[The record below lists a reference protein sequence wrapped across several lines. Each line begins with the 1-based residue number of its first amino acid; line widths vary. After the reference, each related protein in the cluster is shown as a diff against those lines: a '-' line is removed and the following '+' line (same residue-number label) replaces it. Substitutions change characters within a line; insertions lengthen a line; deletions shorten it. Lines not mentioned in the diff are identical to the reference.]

1 MIVDFFRHGSGLSK
15 GCLDYLLGEDRE
27 REHAQVLSGDVEL
40 TAQLIDSSPFAK
52 KYTSGCLSFY
62 EHDLSDQDKQKIMQN
77 FEECLFPG
85 LDKDQYQILWVQHQD
100 KINQDTCET
109 RLELNFVIPNVE
121 LSTGKR
127 LQPFYA
133 PVDLDRVD
141 LFKQITNTEHSLY
154 DPNDPEHRQLFLN
167 KKNLPKDIKDF
178 KEQLHQRVY
187 RAVSNGEVTDR
198 QELVQWLESNQINVT
213 RQVKNSISIENPY
226 EGAKRPIRLEGEIYE
241 QGFRATSE
249 YRQEVQQRIAE
260 YRGTTSERYRANVT
274 DYQRQL
280 EHKSQYHSDRYPKV
294 GRKNSPEHSKQRP
307 DGREAV
313 EPISKLAAIEIEPFN
328 AIKRANTEPRT
339 ASPES
344 SGTEKTYHF
353 EYGTDFSSSYFAYSD
368 FLAWSRHQKQVQ
380 RDTDFEQRDFRE
392 TGESRS
398 LEQIRGQLDDQHM
411 QAARQQSSAFL
422 YFDQRETG
430 QIRDWLLRSNGV
442 LIDDGVRSAVIE
454 DYRRTAVAIE
464 ATTARTAESTRNNA
478 NTVDGYRRIKE
489 LHEDFTAEAQRSGQ
503 NCYSISEDYAT
514 TVRADYF
521 SKFFEE
527 TTRELRISSARA
539 TERVSDEF
547 AYRFRGEANNSQRT
561 AEFGANRNREANST
575 IGTSNE
581 RETGLS
587 EQLSRKV
594 RGFNTNPI
602 FEALDVLDRRREL
615 QQERQRKND
624 RGYDSPSPF

>member
-15 GCLDYLLGEDRE
+15 GCLDYLLGEDRERE

-77 FEECLFPG
+77 FEECLFSG

-100 KINQDTCET
+100 KVNQDTGET

-154 DPNDPEHRQLFLN
+154 DPDDPEHRQLFLN

-178 KEQLHQRVY
+178 KAQLHQRVY
-187 RAVSNGEVTDR
+187 RAVANGEVADR

-241 QGFRATSE
+241 QGFRATGE
-249 YRQEVQQRIAE
+249 YRQEVQQRIEE
-260 YRGTTSERYRANVT
+260 YRGTTSERYRTNVT

-280 EHKSQYHSDRYPKV
+280 EHKSQYHSDRYPTV
-294 GRKNSPEHSKQRP
+294 GRENSPEHSKQRP
-307 DGREAV
+307 NGREAV

-339 ASPES
+339 ASSES

-380 RDTDFEQRDFRE
+380 RDADAKHR
-392 TGESRS
+392 
-398 LEQIRGQLDDQHM
+398 
-411 QAARQQSSAFL
+411 
-422 YFDQRETG
+422 DQRETNEG
-430 QIRDWLLRSNGV
+430 RPFEQIRWKSEYQYMQESIEQQATIMRTDQYGRRELAERLYGSNGV
-442 LIDDGVRSAVIE
+442 LSDDRIRNTIIENHRRTTATINATTIAIAEATASFRHNANQDYPSLVSAVKGNRERSAKLTASTEIISDNTEAISRARTQYSKLYRADQWKSSRDEPDYSEQRRSSGENLNHTAFSLVRS
-454 DYRRTAVAIE
+454 
-464 ATTARTAESTRNNA
+464 S
-478 NTVDGYRRIKE
+478 
-489 LHEDFTAEAQRSGQ
+489 QS
-503 NCYSISEDYAT
+503 SE
-514 TVRADYF
+514 
-521 SKFFEE
+521 
-527 TTRELRISSARA
+527 
-539 TERVSDEF
+539 EF
-547 AYRFRGEANNSQRT
+547 A
-561 AEFGANRNREANST
+561 RNIRNIEKN
-575 IGTSNE
+575 IIQM
-581 RETGLS
+581 R
-587 EQLSRKV
+587 
-594 RGFNTNPI
+594 
-602 FEALDVLDRRREL
+602 
-615 QQERQRKND
+615 ERQKEIEKPRPKQD
-624 RGYDSPSPF
+624 QGMDLEF

>member
-100 KINQDTCET
+100 KINQDTGET

-133 PVDLDRVD
+133 PADLDRVD
-141 LFKQITNTEHSLY
+141 LFKQIINTEHSLY
-154 DPNDPEHRQLFLN
+154 DPDDPEHRQLFLN

-187 RAVSNGEVTDR
+187 RAVSNGEVADR

-241 QGFRATSE
+241 QGFRATGE
-249 YRQEVQQRIAE
+249 YRQEVQQRIEE
-260 YRGTTSERYRANVT
+260 YRGTASERYRANVT
-274 DYQRQL
+274 EYQRQL
-280 EHKSQYHSDRYPKV
+280 EHKSQYHSDRYPTV
-294 GRKNSPEHSKQRP
+294 GRENSPEHSKQRP

-313 EPISKLAAIEIEPFN
+313 EPVSSLAAIEIEPFN
-328 AIKRANTEPRT
+328 AIKRADTEPRT

-344 SGTEKTYHF
+344 SRTEKTYHF

-380 RDTDFEQRDFRE
+380 RDADAKYRNQRETNEGRPFEQI
-392 TGESRS
+392 G
-398 LEQIRGQLDDQHM
+398 GQFDDQYL
-411 QAARQQSSAFL
+411 QATRQQSPAPMYS
-422 YFDQRETG
+422 DQQESRRMAE
-430 QIRDWLLRSNGV
+430 WLHDSNGV
-442 LIDDGVRSAVIE
+442 LNDDRIRNTIIENHRRTTATITATTSAIAEATASFRHNANQDYPSLVSTIKDNQERSGELATGTKVLIDNTEAISRTRTQYSDLYRGDQGQSSRDERDYRQQRRSAGE
-454 DYRRTAVAIE
+454 NLNLTAFSLV
-464 ATTARTAESTRNNA
+464 TSDQSST
-478 NTVDGYRRIKE
+478 
-489 LHEDFTAEAQRSGQ
+489 
-503 NCYSISEDYAT
+503 
-514 TVRADYF
+514 
-521 SKFFEE
+521 
-527 TTRELRISSARA
+527 
-539 TERVSDEF
+539 EF
-547 AYRFRGEANNSQRT
+547 A
-561 AEFGANRNREANST
+561 RNLRDIEKN
-575 IGTSNE
+575 II
-581 RETGLS
+581 
-587 EQLSRKV
+587 QMK
-594 RGFNTNPI
+594 
-602 FEALDVLDRRREL
+602 
-615 QQERQRKND
+615 ERQKEIEKPRPKQD
-624 RGYDSPSPF
+624 QGMDLEF

>member
-40 TAQLIDSSPFAK
+40 TGQLIDSSPFAK

-62 EHDLSDQDKQKIMQN
+62 EHDLSDQDKQQIMQN

-100 KINQDTCET
+100 KVNQDTGET

-141 LFKQITNTEHSLY
+141 LFKQIINTEHSLY
-154 DPNDPEHRQLFLN
+154 DPDDPEHRQLFLN

-187 RAVSNGEVTDR
+187 RAVSNGEVADR

-241 QGFRATSE
+241 QGFRATGE
-249 YRQEVQQRIAE
+249 YRQEVQQRIEE
-260 YRGTTSERYRANVT
+260 YRGTTSERYRTNVT

-280 EHKSQYHSDRYPKV
+280 EHKSQYYCDRYPTV
-294 GRKNSPEHSKQRP
+294 GRENSPEHSKQRP
-307 DGREAV
+307 DGREAIKPV
-313 EPISKLAAIEIEPFN
+313 SNLAAIEIEPFN

-344 SGTEKTYHF
+344 SRTEKTYYF
-353 EYGTDFSSSYFAYSD
+353 EYGADFSSSYFAYSN

-380 RDTDFEQRDFRE
+380 RDADAKYSDQREANEGRPFEPIGRQF
-392 TGESRS
+392 
-398 LEQIRGQLDDQHM
+398 DDQHM
-411 QAARQQSSAFL
+411 QTAKQQSPTSMYSDQQGRRGLAEQLHGADGVLSDDRIRNTVIENHRRTTAAITATTNSVAAATAEFRRDAKENYPSLISTIKGNGERTDRLSANTKVIIDNTDTISRIGKKYSDLYRADQWQSQGDEPNYNELRGRTGENLNHTTVSLVTSSQSSAEFA
-422 YFDQRETG
+422 R
-430 QIRDWLLRSNGV
+430 N
-442 LIDDGVRSAVIE
+442 VR
-454 DYRRTAVAIE
+454 TIE
-464 ATTARTAESTRNNA
+464 ANI
-478 NTVDGYRRIKE
+478 VQMKE
-489 LHEDFTAEAQRSGQ
+489 RKKEM
-503 NCYSISEDYAT
+503 
-514 TVRADYF
+514 
-521 SKFFEE
+521 
-527 TTRELRISSARA
+527 
-539 TERVSDEF
+539 
-547 AYRFRGEANNSQRT
+547 
-561 AEFGANRNREANST
+561 
-575 IGTSNE
+575 
-581 RETGLS
+581 
-587 EQLSRKV
+587 EQPQPKR
-594 RGFNTNPI
+594 
-602 FEALDVLDRRREL
+602 
-615 QQERQRKND
+615 D
-624 RGYDSPSPF
+624 RGMNFGM

>member
-27 REHAQVLSGDVEL
+27 REHAQVLSGDVAL

-62 EHDLSDQDKQKIMQN
+62 EHDLSDQDKQQIMQN

-100 KINQDTCET
+100 KVNQDTGET

-154 DPNDPEHRQLFLN
+154 DPDDPEHRQLFLN

-178 KEQLHQRVY
+178 KAQLHQCVY
-187 RAVSNGEVTDR
+187 RAVANGDVADR

-241 QGFRATSE
+241 QGFRATGE
-249 YRQEVQQRIAE
+249 YRQEVQQRIEE

-280 EHKSQYHSDRYPKV
+280 EHKSQYHCDRYPTV
-294 GRKNSPEHSKQRP
+294 GRENSPEHSKQRP

-313 EPISKLAAIEIEPFN
+313 KPVSELAAIEIEPFN

-344 SGTEKTYHF
+344 SRTEKTYYF
-353 EYGTDFSSSYFAYSD
+353 EYGTDFSSSYFAYSN

-380 RDTDFEQRDFRE
+380 RDADAKYSDQREANEGRPFEPIGRQF
-392 TGESRS
+392 
-398 LEQIRGQLDDQHM
+398 DDQYM
-411 QAARQQSSAFL
+411 QATRQQSTTSL
-422 YFDQRETG
+422 YSDQQECRGMAE
-430 QIRDWLLRSNGV
+430 RLHDSNGV
-442 LIDDGVRSAVIE
+442 LNDDRIRNTIIENHRRTTATITATTSAIAEATASFRHNANQDYPSLVSSIKGNRERSAKLTASTEIISDNTE
-454 DYRRTAVAIE
+454 AISRARTQYSKLYRADQWQSPRDEPDHSQQRRSAGENLNRTA
-464 ATTARTAESTRNNA
+464 
-478 NTVDGYRRIKE
+478 
-489 LHEDFTAEAQRSGQ
+489 
-503 NCYSISEDYAT
+503 
-514 TVRADYF
+514 F
-521 SKFFEE
+521 SLV
-527 TTRELRISSARA
+527 TSDQSSA
-539 TERVSDEF
+539 EF
-547 AYRFRGEANNSQRT
+547 A
-561 AEFGANRNREANST
+561 RNVRDIEKN
-575 IGTSNE
+575 IVQMK
-581 RETGLS
+581 
-587 EQLSRKV
+587 EQQKEMEKPRPK
-594 RGFNTNPI
+594 
-602 FEALDVLDRRREL
+602 
-615 QQERQRKND
+615 QD
-624 RGYDSPSPF
+624 RGMDFGM

>member
-100 KINQDTCET
+100 KINQDTGET

-154 DPNDPEHRQLFLN
+154 DPDDPEHRQLFLN

-187 RAVSNGEVTDR
+187 RAVSNGEVADR

-241 QGFRATSE
+241 QSFRATGE
-249 YRQEVQQRIAE
+249 YRQEVQQRIEE

-280 EHKSQYHSDRYPKV
+280 EHKSQYHCDRYPTV
-294 GRKNSPEHSKQRP
+294 GRENSPEHSKQRP

-313 EPISKLAAIEIEPFN
+313 KPVSDLAAIEIEPFN

-344 SGTEKTYHF
+344 SRTEKTYYF
-353 EYGTDFSSSYFAYSD
+353 EYGTDFSSSYFAYSN

-380 RDTDFEQRDFRE
+380 RDADAKYSDQREANEGRPFEPIGRQF
-392 TGESRS
+392 
-398 LEQIRGQLDDQHM
+398 DDQHM
-411 QAARQQSSAFL
+411 QATRQQSTTSL
-422 YFDQRETG
+422 YSDQQECRGMAE
-430 QIRDWLLRSNGV
+430 RLHDSNGV
-442 LIDDGVRSAVIE
+442 LNDDRIRNTIIENHRRTTATITATTSAIAEATASFRHNANQNYPSLVSSIKGNRERSAKLTASTEIISDNTE
-454 DYRRTAVAIE
+454 AISRSRTQYSKLYRADQWKSSRDEPDHSQQRRGAGENLNRTA
-464 ATTARTAESTRNNA
+464 
-478 NTVDGYRRIKE
+478 
-489 LHEDFTAEAQRSGQ
+489 
-503 NCYSISEDYAT
+503 
-514 TVRADYF
+514 F
-521 SKFFEE
+521 SLV
-527 TTRELRISSARA
+527 TSDQSSA
-539 TERVSDEF
+539 EF
-547 AYRFRGEANNSQRT
+547 A
-561 AEFGANRNREANST
+561 RN
-575 IGTSNE
+575 
-581 RETGLS
+581 
-587 EQLSRKV
+587 V
-594 RGFNTNPI
+594 RDIEKNI
-602 FEALDVLDRRREL
+602 V
-615 QQERQRKND
+615 QMKERQKEMEKPRPKQD
-624 RGYDSPSPF
+624 RGMDFGM

>member
-100 KINQDTCET
+100 KVNQDTGET

-154 DPNDPEHRQLFLN
+154 DPDDPEHRQLFLN

-187 RAVSNGEVTDR
+187 RAVSNGEVADR
-198 QELVQWLESNQINVT
+198 QELVQWLESNEINVT

-241 QGFRATSE
+241 QSFRATGE
-249 YRQEVQQRIAE
+249 YRQEVQQRIEE

-280 EHKSQYHSDRYPKV
+280 EHKSQYHSDRYSTV
-294 GRKNSPEHSKQRP
+294 GRENSPEHSKQRP

-313 EPISKLAAIEIEPFN
+313 EPISKLTAIEIEPFN
-328 AIKRANTEPRT
+328 AIKRENTEPRT

-344 SGTEKTYHF
+344 SRTEKTYYF

-368 FLAWSRHQKQVQ
+368 FLAWSCHQKQVQ
-380 RDTDFEQRDFRE
+380 RDADAKYRDQREANEGRSFEPIGRQFDN
-392 TGESRS
+392 
-398 LEQIRGQLDDQHM
+398 QYM
-411 QAARQQSSAFL
+411 QATRQQSPTFMYS
-422 YFDQRETG
+422 DQQERRG
-430 QIRDWLLRSNGV
+430 MAGRIYDSNGV
-442 LIDDGVRSAVIE
+442 LNDDRIRNTIIENHRRTTAAITATTNAVEAATANFRHNANQNYPSLVSSIKGNRERSAELTASTEIIIDNTE
-454 DYRRTAVAIE
+454 AISRSRTQYSKLYRADQWQSPRDEPDHSQQRRSAGENLNHTAFSLVASDQSS
-464 ATTARTAESTRNNA
+464 AEFTRN
-478 NTVDGYRRIKE
+478 
-489 LHEDFTAEAQRSGQ
+489 
-503 NCYSISEDYAT
+503 
-514 TVRADYF
+514 
-521 SKFFEE
+521 
-527 TTRELRISSARA
+527 LRDI
-539 TERVSDEF
+539 EKNIV
-547 AYRFRGEANNSQRT
+547 QM
-561 AEFGANRNREANST
+561 
-575 IGTSNE
+575 
-581 RETGLS
+581 
-587 EQLSRKV
+587 K
-594 RGFNTNPI
+594 
-602 FEALDVLDRRREL
+602 
-615 QQERQRKND
+615 ERQKEMEKPRPKKD
-624 RGYDSPSPF
+624 RGMDFDM

>member
-27 REHAQVLSGDVEL
+27 REHAQVLSGDIEL

-77 FEECLFPG
+77 FEECLLPG
-85 LDKDQYQILWVQHQD
+85 LDKDRYQILWVQHQD
-100 KINQDTCET
+100 KINQDTGET

-141 LFKQITNTEHSLY
+141 LFKQITNTKHSLY
-154 DPNDPEHRQLFLN
+154 DPDDPEHRQLFLN

-187 RAVSNGEVTDR
+187 RAVANGDVADR

-241 QGFRATSE
+241 QGFRATGE
-249 YRQEVQQRIAE
+249 YRQEVQQRIEE

-280 EHKSQYHSDRYPKV
+280 EHKSQYHSDRYSTV
-294 GRKNSPEHSKQRP
+294 GRENSPEHSKQHP
-307 DGREAV
+307 DCRETV
-313 EPISKLAAIEIEPFN
+313 KPVSNLAAIEIEPFN

-339 ASPES
+339 TSPES
-344 SGTEKTYHF
+344 SGTEKTYNF
-353 EYGTDFSSSYFAYSD
+353 EYGADFSSSYFTYSD

-380 RDTDFEQRDFRE
+380 RDADAKYSDQREANEGRPFESI
-392 TGESRS
+392 G
-398 LEQIRGQLDDQHM
+398 GQFDDQHM
-411 QAARQQSSAFL
+411 QATRQQGTTSL
-422 YFDQRETG
+422 YSDQQESGRMAE
-430 QIRDWLLRSNGV
+430 RLYDSNGV
-442 LIDDGVRSAVIE
+442 LNDDRIRNTVIE
-454 DYRRTAVAIE
+454 DHRRTTATITATTSAIAE
-464 ATTARTAESTRNNA
+464 ATASFRHNANQDYPSLVSSIKGNRERSAKLTASTEIISDNTEAISRARTQHSKLYRADQLQSPRDEQDYSRQRRSAGENLNHTAFSLVRSSQSSEEFAQNVRDIERNI
-478 NTVDGYRRIKE
+478 VQIKE
-489 LHEDFTAEAQRSGQ
+489 
-503 NCYSISEDYAT
+503 
-514 TVRADYF
+514 
-521 SKFFEE
+521 
-527 TTRELRISSARA
+527 
-539 TERVSDEF
+539 
-547 AYRFRGEANNSQRT
+547 
-561 AEFGANRNREANST
+561 
-575 IGTSNE
+575 
-581 RETGLS
+581 
-587 EQLSRKV
+587 
-594 RGFNTNPI
+594 
-602 FEALDVLDRRREL
+602 
-615 QQERQRKND
+615 RQKEIEKPRPNKD
-624 RGYDSPSPF
+624 RGMDFGM

>member
-15 GCLDYLLGEDRE
+15 NCLDYLLGEDRE

-62 EHDLSDQDKQKIMQN
+62 EHDLSDQDKQNIMQN
-77 FEECLFPG
+77 FEQCLFPG
-85 LDKDQYQILWVQHQD
+85 LDRDQYQILWVQHQD
-100 KINQDTCET
+100 KINQDTGET

-154 DPNDPEHRQLFLN
+154 DPDDPEHRQLFLN

-187 RAVSNGEVTDR
+187 RAVANGEVADR

-241 QGFRATSE
+241 QGFRATGE
-249 YRQEVQQRIAE
+249 YRQEVQQRIEE

-280 EHKSQYHSDRYPKV
+280 EHKSQYHCDRYPTV
-294 GRKNSPEHSKQRP
+294 GRENSPEHSKQRP

-313 EPISKLAAIEIEPFN
+313 EPVSKLAAIEIEPFN

-380 RDTDFEQRDFRE
+380 RDADAKHRDQRE
-392 TGESRS
+392 TNEGRS
-398 LEQIRGQLDDQHM
+398 FEPIGGQFDDQHM
-411 QAARQQSSAFL
+411 QATRQQSTTSL
-422 YFDQRETG
+422 YSDQQECRGMAE
-430 QIRDWLLRSNGV
+430 RLHDSNGV
-442 LIDDGVRSAVIE
+442 LNDDRIRNTIIENHRRTTATITATTSAIAEATASFRHNANQDYPSLVSSIKGNRERSAKL
-454 DYRRTAVAIE
+454 TASTEIISDNTEAISR
-464 ATTARTAESTRNNA
+464 ARTQYSQLYRADQWQSQRDESDYSQQRRSTGENLSLTTLSLVTSDQSSAEFTRN
-478 NTVDGYRRIKE
+478 
-489 LHEDFTAEAQRSGQ
+489 
-503 NCYSISEDYAT
+503 
-514 TVRADYF
+514 VRDIE
-521 SKFFEE
+521 KNLIEM
-527 TTRELRISSARA
+527 
-539 TERVSDEF
+539 
-547 AYRFRGEANNSQRT
+547 
-561 AEFGANRNREANST
+561 
-575 IGTSNE
+575 
-581 RETGLS
+581 
-587 EQLSRKV
+587 K
-594 RGFNTNPI
+594 
-602 FEALDVLDRRREL
+602 
-615 QQERQRKND
+615 QERAEIERTKD
-624 RGYDSPSPF
+624 RGIDFGF

>member
-100 KINQDTCET
+100 KINQDTGET

-154 DPNDPEHRQLFLN
+154 DPDDPEHRQLFLN

-187 RAVSNGEVTDR
+187 RAVANGEVADR

-241 QGFRATSE
+241 QSFRATGE
-249 YRQEVQQRIAE
+249 YRQEVQQRIEE

-280 EHKSQYHSDRYPKV
+280 EHKSQYHSDRYSTV
-294 GRKNSPEHSKQRP
+294 GRENSQEHSKQRP
-307 DGREAV
+307 NGREAV
-313 EPISKLAAIEIEPFN
+313 EPVSKLAAIEIEPFN

-339 ASPES
+339 ASSES
-344 SGTEKTYHF
+344 SPTEKTYHF
-353 EYGTDFSSSYFAYSD
+353 EYGADFSSSYFAYSD
-368 FLAWSRHQKQVQ
+368 FLAWSRHQKQIQ
-380 RDTDFEQRDFRE
+380 RDADAKHR
-392 TGESRS
+392 
-398 LEQIRGQLDDQHM
+398 
-411 QAARQQSSAFL
+411 
-422 YFDQRETG
+422 DQRETNEGRPFEPIRG
-430 QIRDWLLRSNGV
+430 QFDDQYMQATRQQSPASMYSDQQERRRMAEWLHDSNGV
-442 LIDDGVRSAVIE
+442 LNDDRIRNTVIE
-454 DYRRTAVAIE
+454 NHRRTTATIT
-464 ATTARTAESTRNNA
+464 ATTSAIADATASFRHNANQDYPSLVSSIKGNRERSGKLTAGTNIIIDNTEAISRARTQYSKL
-478 NTVDGYRRIKE
+478 YRTDQWQSSRDEPDYSEQRRSSGENLNLTAFRIVAS
-489 LHEDFTAEAQRSGQ
+489 DQ
-503 NCYSISEDYAT
+503 
-514 TVRADYF
+514 
-521 SKFFEE
+521 
-527 TTRELRISSARA
+527 SSAELA
-539 TERVSDEF
+539 
-547 AYRFRGEANNSQRT
+547 
-561 AEFGANRNREANST
+561 RNLRDIEKN
-575 IGTSNE
+575 IVQMNE
-581 RETGLS
+581 R
-587 EQLSRKV
+587 K
-594 RGFNTNPI
+594 
-602 FEALDVLDRRREL
+602 
-615 QQERQRKND
+615 QEIEKPRPKQD
-624 RGYDSPSPF
+624 RGMDFGM

>member
-85 LDKDQYQILWVQHQD
+85 LDRDQYQILWVQHQD
-100 KINQDTCET
+100 KINQDTGET

-154 DPNDPEHRQLFLN
+154 DPDDPEHRQLFLN

-187 RAVSNGEVTDR
+187 RAVSNGEVADR

-241 QGFRATSE
+241 QGFRATGE

-280 EHKSQYHSDRYPKV
+280 EHKSQYHSDRYPTV
-294 GRKNSPEHSKQRP
+294 GRENSPEHSKQRP

-313 EPISKLAAIEIEPFN
+313 KPVSDLAAIEIEPFN

-368 FLAWSRHQKQVQ
+368 FLAWSRHQKQIQ
-380 RDTDFEQRDFRE
+380 RDADAKHRDQRE
-392 TGESRS
+392 TNEGRPFEP
-398 LEQIRGQLDDQHM
+398 IRGQLDDQHM
-411 QAARQQSSAFL
+411 QATRQQSSAL
-422 YFDQRETG
+422 MYSDQQECRG
-430 QIRDWLLRSNGV
+430 MAKRLHDSNGV
-442 LIDDGVRSAVIE
+442 LNDDRIRNTIIE
-454 DYRRTAVAIE
+454 NHRRTTAAITATTTAVAE
-464 ATTARTAESTRNNA
+464 ATANFRHSANQDYPSLVSTVKSNRERSAKLTASTEIIIDNTEAISRSRT
-478 NTVDGYRRIKE
+478 
-489 LHEDFTAEAQRSGQ
+489 Q
-503 NCYSISEDYAT
+503 YSKLY
-514 TVRADYF
+514 RADQWQSPRDEQDYSRQRRRAGENLNHTAF
-521 SKFFEE
+521 S
-527 TTRELRISSARA
+527 LVASDQSSA
-539 TERVSDEF
+539 EF
-547 AYRFRGEANNSQRT
+547 A
-561 AEFGANRNREANST
+561 RNVRDIEKNLVQM
-575 IGTSNE
+575 NE
-581 RETGLS
+581 R
-587 EQLSRKV
+587 K
-594 RGFNTNPI
+594 
-602 FEALDVLDRRREL
+602 
-615 QQERQRKND
+615 QEIEKPRPKQD
-624 RGYDSPSPF
+624 RGMDFGM

>member
-100 KINQDTCET
+100 KINQDTGET

-141 LFKQITNTEHSLY
+141 LFKKITNTQHRLY
-154 DPNDPEHRQLFLN
+154 DPDDPEHRQLFLN

-187 RAVSNGEVTDR
+187 RAVANGEVADR

-241 QGFRATSE
+241 QGFRATGE
-249 YRQEVQQRIAE
+249 YRQEVQQRIEE

-280 EHKSQYHSDRYPKV
+280 EHKSQYHCDRYPTV
-294 GRKNSPEHSKQRP
+294 GRENSPEHSKQRP

-313 EPISKLAAIEIEPFN
+313 EPVSSLAAIEIEPFN

-344 SGTEKTYHF
+344 SRTEKTYHF
-353 EYGTDFSSSYFAYSD
+353 EYGTDFSSSYFAYSN

-380 RDTDFEQRDFRE
+380 RDADAKYSDQREANEGRPFEPIGRQF
-392 TGESRS
+392 
-398 LEQIRGQLDDQHM
+398 DDQHM
-411 QAARQQSSAFL
+411 QATRQQSTTSL
-422 YFDQRETG
+422 YSDQQECRGMAE
-430 QIRDWLLRSNGV
+430 RLHDSNGV
-442 LIDDGVRSAVIE
+442 LNDDRIRNTIIENHRRTTATINATTSAIAEATASFRHNANQNYPSLVSTIKDNQERSAKLTASTEIISDNTEAISRARTQYSKLYRADQWQSPRDEPYHSQQRRNSGENLNHTAFCLVRS
-454 DYRRTAVAIE
+454 
-464 ATTARTAESTRNNA
+464 S
-478 NTVDGYRRIKE
+478 
-489 LHEDFTAEAQRSGQ
+489 Q
-503 NCYSISEDYAT
+503 
-514 TVRADYF
+514 
-521 SKFFEE
+521 
-527 TTRELRISSARA
+527 SAA
-539 TERVSDEF
+539 EF
-547 AYRFRGEANNSQRT
+547 A
-561 AEFGANRNREANST
+561 RNIRDIEKN
-575 IGTSNE
+575 IVQMNE
-581 RETGLS
+581 R
-587 EQLSRKV
+587 K
-594 RGFNTNPI
+594 
-602 FEALDVLDRRREL
+602 
-615 QQERQRKND
+615 QEIEKPRPKQD
-624 RGYDSPSPF
+624 RGMDFGM

>member
-27 REHAQVLSGDVEL
+27 REHALVLSGDVEL

-100 KINQDTCET
+100 KINQDTGET

-141 LFKQITNTEHSLY
+141 LFKQIINTEHSLY
-154 DPNDPEHRQLFLN
+154 DPDDPEHRQLFLN

-187 RAVSNGEVTDR
+187 RAVSNGEVADR

-241 QGFRATSE
+241 QGFRATGE
-249 YRQEVQQRIAE
+249 YRQEVQQRIEE

-280 EHKSQYHSDRYPKV
+280 EHKSQYHSDRYPTV
-294 GRKNSPEHSKQRP
+294 GRENSPEHSKQRP
-307 DGREAV
+307 NGREAV
-313 EPISKLAAIEIEPFN
+313 EPVPKLAAIEIEPFN

-380 RDTDFEQRDFRE
+380 RDADAKYSDQREANEGRPFEPI
-392 TGESRS
+392 G
-398 LEQIRGQLDDQHM
+398 GQFDDQHM
-411 QAARQQSSAFL
+411 QATRQQSTTSL
-422 YFDQRETG
+422 YSDQQECWGMAERLH
-430 QIRDWLLRSNGV
+430 DSNGV
-442 LIDDGVRSAVIE
+442 LNDDRIRNTIIE
-454 DYRRTAVAIE
+454 NHRRTTATITATTSAIAE
-464 ATTARTAESTRNNA
+464 ATASFRHNANQDYPSLVSTVKGNRERSEKLTASTEIISDNTEAISRTRTQYSKLYRADQWKSSRDEPDHSQQRRSSGENLNRTA
-478 NTVDGYRRIKE
+478 
-489 LHEDFTAEAQRSGQ
+489 
-503 NCYSISEDYAT
+503 
-514 TVRADYF
+514 F
-521 SKFFEE
+521 SLI
-527 TTRELRISSARA
+527 TSDQSAA
-539 TERVSDEF
+539 EF
-547 AYRFRGEANNSQRT
+547 A
-561 AEFGANRNREANST
+561 RNIRDIETN
-575 IGTSNE
+575 IVQMKE
-581 RETGLS
+581 RKKEMD
-587 EQLSRKV
+587 K
-594 RGFNTNPI
+594 P
-602 FEALDVLDRRREL
+602 
-615 QQERQRKND
+615 KPD
-624 RGYDSPSPF
+624 RGMDFSL

>member
-100 KINQDTCET
+100 KINQDTGET

-154 DPNDPEHRQLFLN
+154 DPDDPEHRQLFLN

-178 KEQLHQRVY
+178 KAQLHQRVY
-187 RAVSNGEVTDR
+187 RAVANGEVADR

-241 QGFRATSE
+241 QGFRATGE
-249 YRQEVQQRIAE
+249 YRQEVQQRIEE

-280 EHKSQYHSDRYPKV
+280 EHKSQYHCDRYPTV
-294 GRKNSPEHSKQRP
+294 GRENSPEHSKQRP
-307 DGREAV
+307 NGREAV
-313 EPISKLAAIEIEPFN
+313 EPVSKLAAIEIEPFN

-344 SGTEKTYHF
+344 SRTEKTYHF

-380 RDTDFEQRDFRE
+380 RDADAKYSDQREANEGRPFEPIGRQF
-392 TGESRS
+392 
-398 LEQIRGQLDDQHM
+398 DDQHM
-411 QAARQQSSAFL
+411 QATRQQSTTSL
-422 YFDQRETG
+422 YSDQQECRGMAE
-430 QIRDWLLRSNGV
+430 RLHDSNGV
-442 LIDDGVRSAVIE
+442 LNDDRIRNTIIENHRRTTATINATTSAIAEATASFRHNANQNYPSLVSTIKDNRERSAKL
-454 DYRRTAVAIE
+454 TASTEIISDNAEAISR
-464 ATTARTAESTRNNA
+464 ARTQYSKLYRADQWKSPRDEQDYSEQQRITRENLQRTEDCTAELTRNLSNIEE
-478 NTVDGYRRIKE
+478 NYIQMM
-489 LHEDFTAEAQRSGQ
+489 QRQ
-503 NCYSISEDYAT
+503 QQ
-514 TVRADYF
+514 
-521 SKFFEE
+521 KPKP
-527 TTRELRISSARA
+527 
-539 TERVSDEF
+539 
-547 AYRFRGEANNSQRT
+547 
-561 AEFGANRNREANST
+561 
-575 IGTSNE
+575 
-581 RETGLS
+581 
-587 EQLSRKV
+587 EQ
-594 RGFNTNPI
+594 
-602 FEALDVLDRRREL
+602 
-615 QQERQRKND
+615 D
-624 RGYDSPSPF
+624 RGMDFGM

>member
-27 REHAQVLSGDVEL
+27 REHAQVLSGDIEL

-77 FEECLFPG
+77 FEECLLPG
-85 LDKDQYQILWVQHQD
+85 LDKDRYQILWVQHQD
-100 KINQDTCET
+100 KINQDTGET

-141 LFKQITNTEHSLY
+141 LFKQITNTKHSLY
-154 DPNDPEHRQLFLN
+154 DPDDPEHRQLFLN

-187 RAVSNGEVTDR
+187 RAVANGEVADR

-241 QGFRATSE
+241 QGFRATGE
-249 YRQEVQQRIAE
+249 YRQEVQQRIEE

-280 EHKSQYHSDRYPKV
+280 EHKSQYHCDRYPTV
-294 GRKNSPEHSKQRP
+294 GRENSPEHSKQRP

-313 EPISKLAAIEIEPFN
+313 KPVSNLAAIEIEPFN

-344 SGTEKTYHF
+344 SRTEKTYHF

-368 FLAWSRHQKQVQ
+368 FLAWSHRQKQVQ
-380 RDTDFEQRDFRE
+380 RSKNTQYSDQRE
-392 TGESRS
+392 TIESRS
-398 LEQIRGQLDDQHM
+398 PEQIRGQPEYQYVQESIKQQATSMHSDQQECRGMAKRLHDSNGILNDDRIRNTIIENHRRTTAAITATTSTIAEATASFRHDANQNYPSIVSAVKGNRERSAELTASTEIISDNTEAISRARTQHSKLYRAD
-411 QAARQQSSAFL
+411 QLQSPRDEQDYSRQRRSAGENLNHTAFSLVRSSQSSEEFA
-422 YFDQRETG
+422 QNV
-430 QIRDWLLRSNGV
+430 RD
-442 LIDDGVRSAVIE
+442 IE
-454 DYRRTAVAIE
+454 
-464 ATTARTAESTRNNA
+464 RNI
-478 NTVDGYRRIKE
+478 VQIKE
-489 LHEDFTAEAQRSGQ
+489 
-503 NCYSISEDYAT
+503 
-514 TVRADYF
+514 
-521 SKFFEE
+521 
-527 TTRELRISSARA
+527 
-539 TERVSDEF
+539 
-547 AYRFRGEANNSQRT
+547 
-561 AEFGANRNREANST
+561 
-575 IGTSNE
+575 
-581 RETGLS
+581 
-587 EQLSRKV
+587 
-594 RGFNTNPI
+594 
-602 FEALDVLDRRREL
+602 
-615 QQERQRKND
+615 RQKEIEKPRPNKD
-624 RGYDSPSPF
+624 RGMDFGM

>member
-40 TAQLIDSSPFAK
+40 TGQLIDSSPFAK

-77 FEECLFPG
+77 FEQCLFPG
-85 LDKDQYQILWVQHQD
+85 LDQDQYQILWVQHQD
-100 KINQDTCET
+100 KVNQDTGQT

-141 LFKQITNTEHSLY
+141 LFKKITNTQHRLY
-154 DPNDPEHRQLFLN
+154 DPDDPEHRQLFLN

-187 RAVSNGEVTDR
+187 RAVANGDVADR

-241 QGFRATSE
+241 QSFRATGE
-249 YRQEVQQRIAE
+249 YRQEVQERMAA

-280 EHKSQYHSDRYPKV
+280 EHKSQYHSDRYSTI
-294 GRKNSPEHSKQRP
+294 GRENSPEHSKQHP
-307 DGREAV
+307 DCRETV
-313 EPISKLAAIEIEPFN
+313 KSVSNLAAIEIEPFN

-344 SGTEKTYHF
+344 SSTEKTYHF
-353 EYGTDFSSSYFAYSD
+353 KYGTDLSSSYFAYSD
-368 FLAWSRHQKQVQ
+368 FLAWFHHQKQIQ
-380 RDTDFEQRDFRE
+380 RDEERKHDHQRK
-392 TGESRS
+392 TNESRPFKS
-398 LEQIRGQLDDQHM
+398 IGREPEYQHMHPTQEQIPTSMHL
-411 QAARQQSSAFL
+411 
-422 YFDQRETG
+422 DQRESG
-430 QIRDWLLRSNGV
+430 QIREWLLHSNGV
-442 LIDDGVRSAVIE
+442 LRDDRIRNAVIE
-454 DYRRTAVAIE
+454 NHRRTTAAIT
-464 ATTARTAESTRNNA
+464 ATTSAVKAATARFRHNTNQDYSGLVSSIKGNRERSAKLTASTEIISD
-478 NTVDGYRRIKE
+478 NT
-489 LHEDFTAEAQRSGQ
+489 EAISRARAQ
-503 NCYSISEDYAT
+503 YSKLY
-514 TVRADYF
+514 RADQWQSQGNEPNY
-521 SKFFEE
+521 SEQRRGAGE
-527 TTRELRISSARA
+527 NLNRTTLSLVTSDQSSA
-539 TERVSDEF
+539 EF
-547 AYRFRGEANNSQRT
+547 A
-561 AEFGANRNREANST
+561 RNVRDIEKN
-575 IGTSNE
+575 IVQMKE
-581 RETGLS
+581 RKHEI
-587 EQLSRKV
+587 EEPRPKQ
-594 RGFNTNPI
+594 
-602 FEALDVLDRRREL
+602 
-615 QQERQRKND
+615 D
-624 RGYDSPSPF
+624 RGMDFGM

>member
-27 REHAQVLSGDVEL
+27 REYAQVLSGDVEL

-100 KINQDTCET
+100 KVNQDTGET

-154 DPNDPEHRQLFLN
+154 DPDDPEHRQLFLN

-187 RAVSNGEVTDR
+187 RAVANGEVADR
-198 QELVQWLESNQINVT
+198 QELVKWLELNQIHVT

-241 QGFRATSE
+241 QGFRATGE
-249 YRQEVQQRIAE
+249 YRQEVQQRIEE
-260 YRGTTSERYRANVT
+260 YRGTASERYRANVT
-274 DYQRQL
+274 EYQRQL
-280 EHKSQYHSDRYPKV
+280 EHKSQYHSDRYPTV
-294 GRKNSPEHSKQRP
+294 GRENSPEHSKQRP

-313 EPISKLAAIEIEPFN
+313 EPVSSLAAIEIEPFN
-328 AIKRANTEPRT
+328 AIKRADTEPRT

-344 SGTEKTYHF
+344 SRTEKTYHF

-380 RDTDFEQRDFRE
+380 RDADSKYRNQRETNEGRPFEQI
-392 TGESRS
+392 G
-398 LEQIRGQLDDQHM
+398 GQFDDQYL
-411 QAARQQSSAFL
+411 QATRQQSPAPMYS
-422 YFDQRETG
+422 DQQESRRMAE
-430 QIRDWLLRSNGV
+430 RLHDSNGV
-442 LIDDGVRSAVIE
+442 LNDDRIRNTIIENHRRTTATITATTIAIAEATASFRHNANQDYPSLVSTIKSNQERSGKLATGTKVLIDNADTISRARTQYSKLYRADQWQSSRNESDHSQQRRSAGENLNHTAFSLVRSSQSSTEFNQNVRDIE
-454 DYRRTAVAIE
+454 KNIVQIRERKKEIE
-464 ATTARTAESTRNNA
+464 KPR
-478 NTVDGYRRIKE
+478 
-489 LHEDFTAEAQRSGQ
+489 
-503 NCYSISEDYAT
+503 
-514 TVRADYF
+514 
-521 SKFFEE
+521 
-527 TTRELRISSARA
+527 
-539 TERVSDEF
+539 
-547 AYRFRGEANNSQRT
+547 
-561 AEFGANRNREANST
+561 
-575 IGTSNE
+575 
-581 RETGLS
+581 
-587 EQLSRKV
+587 
-594 RGFNTNPI
+594 P
-602 FEALDVLDRRREL
+602 
-615 QQERQRKND
+615 QQD
-624 RGYDSPSPF
+624 RGMDFGI

>member
-85 LDKDQYQILWVQHQD
+85 LEKDQYQILWVQHQD
-100 KINQDTCET
+100 KINQDTGET

-154 DPNDPEHRQLFLN
+154 DPDDPEHRQLFLN

-187 RAVSNGEVTDR
+187 RAVSNGEVADR

-241 QGFRATSE
+241 QGFRATGE

-280 EHKSQYHSDRYPKV
+280 EHKSQYHSDRYPTV
-294 GRKNSPEHSKQRP
+294 GRENSPEHLKQRP
-307 DGREAV
+307 DGRETV
-313 EPISKLAAIEIEPFN
+313 KPLSNLAAIEIEPFN

-353 EYGTDFSSSYFAYSD
+353 ECGTDFSSSYFAYSD
-368 FLAWSRHQKQVQ
+368 FLAWSRHQKQIQ
-380 RDTDFEQRDFRE
+380 RDADAKHRNQRE
-392 TGESRS
+392 TNEGRPFES
-398 LEQIRGQLDDQHM
+398 IRGQLDDQHM
-411 QAARQQSSAFL
+411 QATRQQSSAL
-422 YFDQRETG
+422 MYSDQQECRGMAE
-430 QIRDWLLRSNGV
+430 RLHDSNGV
-442 LIDDGVRSAVIE
+442 LNDDRIRNTIIE
-454 DYRRTAVAIE
+454 NHRRTTAAITATTTAVAE
-464 ATTARTAESTRNNA
+464 ATASFRHNANQDYPNLVSSIKDNRERSAKLTASTEIISDNTEAISRART
-478 NTVDGYRRIKE
+478 
-489 LHEDFTAEAQRSGQ
+489 Q
-503 NCYSISEDYAT
+503 YSKLY
-514 TVRADYF
+514 RADQWKSSRDEPDYSEQRRSSGENLNHTAF
-521 SKFFEE
+521 SLV
-527 TTRELRISSARA
+527 RSSQSS
-539 TERVSDEF
+539 EEF
-547 AYRFRGEANNSQRT
+547 A
-561 AEFGANRNREANST
+561 RNIRNIEKN
-575 IGTSNE
+575 IIQM
-581 RETGLS
+581 R
-587 EQLSRKV
+587 
-594 RGFNTNPI
+594 
-602 FEALDVLDRRREL
+602 
-615 QQERQRKND
+615 ERQKEIEKPRPKQD
-624 RGYDSPSPF
+624 QGMDLEF

>member
-27 REHAQVLSGDVEL
+27 REHALVLSGDVEL

-100 KINQDTCET
+100 KINQDTGET

-141 LFKQITNTEHSLY
+141 LFKQIINTEHSLY
-154 DPNDPEHRQLFLN
+154 DPDDPEHRQLFLN

-187 RAVSNGEVTDR
+187 RAVSNGEVADR

-241 QGFRATSE
+241 QGFRATGE
-249 YRQEVQQRIAE
+249 YRQEVQQRIEE

-280 EHKSQYHSDRYPKV
+280 EHKSQYHSDRYPTV
-294 GRKNSPEHSKQRP
+294 GRENSPEHSKQRP

-313 EPISKLAAIEIEPFN
+313 EPVSKLAAIEIEPFN

-380 RDTDFEQRDFRE
+380 RDAGAKHRDQRE
-392 TGESRS
+392 TNEGRPFEP
-398 LEQIRGQLDDQHM
+398 IGGQLDDQYM
-411 QAARQQSSAFL
+411 QATRQQSSAL
-422 YFDQRETG
+422 MYSDQQERRGMAE
-430 QIRDWLLRSNGV
+430 RLHDSNGV
-442 LIDDGVRSAVIE
+442 LNDDRIRNTIIE
-454 DYRRTAVAIE
+454 NHRRTTATITATTSAIAE
-464 ATTARTAESTRNNA
+464 ATASFRHNANQDYPSLVSTVKGNRERSEKLTASTEIISDNTEAISRTRTQYSKLYRADQWKSSRDEPDHSQQRRSSGENLNRTA
-478 NTVDGYRRIKE
+478 
-489 LHEDFTAEAQRSGQ
+489 
-503 NCYSISEDYAT
+503 
-514 TVRADYF
+514 F
-521 SKFFEE
+521 SLI
-527 TTRELRISSARA
+527 TSDQSAA
-539 TERVSDEF
+539 EF
-547 AYRFRGEANNSQRT
+547 A
-561 AEFGANRNREANST
+561 RNIRDIETN
-575 IGTSNE
+575 IVQMKE
-581 RETGLS
+581 RKKEMD
-587 EQLSRKV
+587 K
-594 RGFNTNPI
+594 P
-602 FEALDVLDRRREL
+602 
-615 QQERQRKND
+615 KPD
-624 RGYDSPSPF
+624 RGMDFSL

>member
-27 REHAQVLSGDVEL
+27 REHALVLSGDVEL

-100 KINQDTCET
+100 KINQDTGET

-154 DPNDPEHRQLFLN
+154 DPDDPEHRQLFLN

-187 RAVSNGEVTDR
+187 RAVANGEVADR

-241 QGFRATSE
+241 QGFRATGE
-249 YRQEVQQRIAE
+249 YRQEVQQRIEE

-280 EHKSQYHSDRYPKV
+280 EHKSQYHCDRYPTV
-294 GRKNSPEHSKQRP
+294 GRENSPEHSKQRP
-307 DGREAV
+307 NGREAV
-313 EPISKLAAIEIEPFN
+313 EPVPKLAAIEIEPFN

-344 SGTEKTYHF
+344 SRTEKTYHF

-380 RDTDFEQRDFRE
+380 RDADAKYSDQREANEGRPFEPI
-392 TGESRS
+392 G
-398 LEQIRGQLDDQHM
+398 GQFDDQHM
-411 QAARQQSSAFL
+411 QATRQQSTTSL
-422 YFDQRETG
+422 YSDQQECRGMAE
-430 QIRDWLLRSNGV
+430 RLHDSNGV
-442 LIDDGVRSAVIE
+442 LNDDRIRNTIIENHRRTTATITATTSAIAEATASFRHNANQDYPSLVSSIKGNRERSAKLTASTEIISDNTE
-454 DYRRTAVAIE
+454 AISRARTQYSKLYRADQWKSSRDEPDHSQQRRSSGENLNRTA
-464 ATTARTAESTRNNA
+464 
-478 NTVDGYRRIKE
+478 
-489 LHEDFTAEAQRSGQ
+489 
-503 NCYSISEDYAT
+503 
-514 TVRADYF
+514 F
-521 SKFFEE
+521 SLI
-527 TTRELRISSARA
+527 TSDQSAA
-539 TERVSDEF
+539 EF
-547 AYRFRGEANNSQRT
+547 A
-561 AEFGANRNREANST
+561 RNIRDIETN
-575 IGTSNE
+575 IVQMKE
-581 RETGLS
+581 RKKEMD
-587 EQLSRKV
+587 K
-594 RGFNTNPI
+594 P
-602 FEALDVLDRRREL
+602 
-615 QQERQRKND
+615 KPD
-624 RGYDSPSPF
+624 RGMDFSL

>member
-40 TAQLIDSSPFAK
+40 TGQLIDSSPFAK

-77 FEECLFPG
+77 FEQCLFPG
-85 LDKDQYQILWVQHQD
+85 LDQDQYQILWVQHQD
-100 KINQDTCET
+100 KVNQDTGQT

-141 LFKQITNTEHSLY
+141 LFKQITNTQHRLY
-154 DPNDPEHRQLFLN
+154 DPDDPEHRQLFLN

-187 RAVSNGEVTDR
+187 RAVANGEVADR

-241 QGFRATSE
+241 QGFRATGE
-249 YRQEVQQRIAE
+249 YRQEVQQRIEE

-280 EHKSQYHSDRYPKV
+280 EHKSQYHSDRYPTV
-294 GRKNSPEHSKQRP
+294 GRENSPEHSKQRP

-313 EPISKLAAIEIEPFN
+313 EPVSSLAAIEIEPFN

-380 RDTDFEQRDFRE
+380 RDADAKHR
-392 TGESRS
+392 
-398 LEQIRGQLDDQHM
+398 
-411 QAARQQSSAFL
+411 
-422 YFDQRETG
+422 DQRETNEGRSFEPIGG
-430 QIRDWLLRSNGV
+430 QYEYQYMQEPIEQQTTSMYSDQQECRGMAERLHDSDGV
-442 LIDDGVRSAVIE
+442 LNDDRIRNAVIE
-454 DYRRTAVAIE
+454 NYRRTTATIT
-464 ATTARTAESTRNNA
+464 ATTRAVTAATESFRHNA
-478 NTVDGYRRIKE
+478 NQNYPSLVSAIKGNQE
-489 LHEDFTAEAQRSGQ
+489 RSGQ
-503 NCYSISEDYAT
+503 LATDTKVINDNTEAISRARTQYSELY
-514 TVRADYF
+514 RADQWQSPRDESNYSQQQRSSGENLNRTAF
-521 SKFFEE
+521 S
-527 TTRELRISSARA
+527 LVASDQSSA
-539 TERVSDEF
+539 EF
-547 AYRFRGEANNSQRT
+547 A
-561 AEFGANRNREANST
+561 RNLRDIEKNL
-575 IGTSNE
+575 I
-581 RETGLS
+581 
-587 EQLSRKV
+587 QIK
-594 RGFNTNPI
+594 
-602 FEALDVLDRRREL
+602 
-615 QQERQRKND
+615 ERQKKIETPQPKND
-624 RGYDSPSPF
+624 HSLFR